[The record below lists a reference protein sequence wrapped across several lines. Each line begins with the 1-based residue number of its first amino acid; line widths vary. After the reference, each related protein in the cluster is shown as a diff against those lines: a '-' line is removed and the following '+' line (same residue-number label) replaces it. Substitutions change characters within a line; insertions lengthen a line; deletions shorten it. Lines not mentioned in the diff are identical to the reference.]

1 MLKFLKVLFI
11 LTFALS
17 SGFAQRT
24 KIQTIVLDA
33 GHGGKDPGTSF
44 GKLKEKN
51 IALSI
56 TLKVGKLLEEELGIK
71 VVYTRKKD
79 VFIPLHER
87 GNIANKHKA
96 DLFICIHVNAN
107 PYSSKIYGSETYT
120 MGLHKTEENLE
131 LAKRENAVILLE
143 DNYKKNYDGFDPNS
157 PLAHIKMANYQN
169 AFMRQSL
176 SLASKIEK
184 QFQKSGRK
192 SRGVKQAGFQVL
204 WETTMPGIY
213 IETGY
218 LTNSTDRKILGSEDG
233 HDKIAEAIVKA
244 IKVYKE
250 ESEK

>member
-11 LTFALS
+11 AFFAFAS
-17 SGFAQRT
+17 AEAQRS
-24 KIQTIVLDA
+24 KIKTIVLDA
-33 GHGGKDPGTSF
+33 GHGGKDPGTSH

-56 TLKVGKLLEEELGIK
+56 TLKVGKLLEAEGIK

-87 GNIANKHKA
+87 GTIANKHKA

-131 LAKRENAVILLE
+131 LAKRENSVILLE
-143 DNYKKNYDGFDPNS
+143 DNYEKNYDFDPSS

-176 SLASKIEK
+176 NLASKVEK

-218 LTNSTDRKILGSEDG
+218 ITNATDRKVLENEDG
-233 HDKIAEAIVKA
+233 HNKIAEAIVKA
-244 IKVYKE
+244 IKTYKE
-250 ESEK
+250 EVEK

>member
-1 MLKFLKVLFI
+1 MLKFLKALII
-11 LTFALS
+11 LIITYS
-17 SGFAQRT
+17 SAVAQKGKIRT
-24 KIQTIVLDA
+24 VVIDA
-33 GHGGKDPGTSF
+33 GHGGKDPGTSH
-44 GKLKEKN
+44 GKLREKD

-56 TLKVGKLLEEELGIK
+56 TLKTGKLLEEELGIK

-87 GNIANKHKA
+87 GSIANRSKA

-107 PYSSKIYGSETYT
+107 PYSSSIYGSETYT

-131 LAKRENAVILLE
+131 LAKRENGVIVME
-143 DNYKKNYDGFDPNS
+143 ENYEKNYDFNPNS

-169 AFMRQSL
+169 AFMKQSL
-176 SLASKIEK
+176 SLASKVEK
-184 QFQKSGRK
+184 QFQKTGRK

-218 LTNSTDRKILGSEDG
+218 LTNATDRKILETEEG
-233 HDKIAEAIVKA
+233 HNKIAEAIVKA
-244 IKVYKE
+244 LKAYKE
-250 ESEK
+250 EVEK

>member
-1 MLKFLKVLFI
+1 MLKFLKALFI
-11 LTFALS
+11 TLIAFS
-17 SGFAQRT
+17 SAEAQRA
-24 KIQTIVLDA
+24 KVKTIVIDA
-33 GHGGKDPGTSF
+33 GHGGKDPGTSH

-56 TLKVGKLLEEELGIK
+56 TLKVGKLLEEELGVK

-87 GNIANKHKA
+87 GAIANRHKA

-131 LAKRENAVILLE
+131 LAKRENGVILME
-143 DNYKKNYDGFDPNS
+143 ENYEKNYDFDPNS
-157 PLAHIKMANYQN
+157 PLAHIKMANY
-169 AFMRQSL
+169 
-176 SLASKIEK
+176 
-184 QFQKSGRK
+184 QKSGRK

-218 LTNSTDRKILGSEDG
+218 LTNATDRKILESEEG
-233 HDKIAEAIVKA
+233 HDKIAAAIVKA
-244 IKVYKE
+244 LKIYKE
-250 ESEK
+250 EVEK

>member
-11 LTFALS
+11 LTFAFG
-17 SGFAQRT
+17 SGYAQKS
-24 KIQTIVLDA
+24 KIKTIVIDA

-56 TLKVGKLLEEELGIK
+56 TLKVGKLIEEELGIK

-87 GNIANKHKA
+87 GEIANRNKA

-131 LAKRENAVILLE
+131 LAKRENAVILME
-143 DNYKKNYDGFDPNS
+143 DNYKKNYDFDPDS

-169 AFMRQSL
+169 AFMKQSL
-176 SLASKIEK
+176 NLASKVEK

-218 LTNSTDRKILGSEDG
+218 LTNSVDREILSTEAGQQ
-233 HDKIAEAIVKA
+233 KIAEAIVKA
-244 IKVYKE
+244 IRIYKE
-250 ESEK
+250 EAEK

>member
-11 LTFALS
+11 TLIAFGS
-17 SGFAQRT
+17 VEAQRG
-24 KIQTIVLDA
+24 KIKTIVIDA
-33 GHGGKDPGTSF
+33 GHGGKDPGTSH

-56 TLKVGKLLEEELGIK
+56 TLKVGKLIEEELGVK

-87 GNIANKHKA
+87 GSIANRHKA

-131 LAKRENAVILLE
+131 LAKRENGVILME
-143 DNYKKNYDGFDPNS
+143 ENYQKNYNFDPNS

-169 AFMRQSL
+169 AFMKQSL
-176 SLASKIEK
+176 NLASKVEK

-218 LTNSTDRKILGSEDG
+218 LTNVIDRKILASEEG
-233 HDKIAEAIVKA
+233 HKKIAEAIVKA
-244 IKVYKE
+244 LKIYKE
-250 ESEK
+250 EVEK